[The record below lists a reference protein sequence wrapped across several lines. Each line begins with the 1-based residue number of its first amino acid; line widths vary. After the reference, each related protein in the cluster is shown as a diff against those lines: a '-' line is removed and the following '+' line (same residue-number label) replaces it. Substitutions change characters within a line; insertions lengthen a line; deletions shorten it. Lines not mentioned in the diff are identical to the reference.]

1 MSDHDGAASLVR
13 SDALL
18 ARRADVFQGRA
29 DQCSEMATWLSLN
42 GCADSANHLRNVA
55 EILSHAADQYRANTM
70 RKGDASASLGANGS
84 EVEHAD

>member
-1 MSDHDGAASLVR
+1 MDKNDSAASLVR

-55 EILSHAADQYRANTM
+55 AILRHTADKYRANAP
-70 RKGDASASLGANGS
+70 RQPERSDRLDADVGQ
-84 EVEHAD
+84 EVAP

>member
-1 MSDHDGAASLVR
+1 MTKRSCFIHGQYEGEACAQCQAALPPVR

-55 EILSHAADQYRANTM
+55 AILRHTADKYRAN
-70 RKGDASASLGANGS
+70 KKSG
-84 EVEHAD
+84 E